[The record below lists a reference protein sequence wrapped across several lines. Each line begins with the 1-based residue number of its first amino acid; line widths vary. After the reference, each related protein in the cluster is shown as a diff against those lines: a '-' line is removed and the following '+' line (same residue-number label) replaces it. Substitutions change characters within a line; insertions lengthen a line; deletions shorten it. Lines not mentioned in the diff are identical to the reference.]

1 MKAIVVTLFFSQFLV
16 NSCVPSN
23 CTKSVQ
29 LSGTQLNV
37 YSQVSE
43 LAKEKYGE
51 TFTLQENETKE
62 FYLGTNRG
70 KSSTETAIKFFVYEK
85 KTHKI
90 IHEDFINLGSVQ
102 WDGRFKIR
110 VRKFSGIVKFKNDG
124 EENPGYVFDVKTKQ
138 KD

>member
-1 MKAIVVTLFFSQFLV
+1 M
-16 NSCVPSN
+16 
-23 CTKSVQ
+23 
-29 LSGTQLNV
+29 SGTQLNS
-37 YSQVSE
+37 YSQISE

-90 IHEDFINLGSVQ
+90 IHEDFVNLGSVQ
-102 WDGRFKIR
+102 WAGRFKIR

-124 EENPGYVFDVKTKQ
+124 EENRGYVFDVKTKQ